1 MELAPMPR
9 EIPKLAVLLAPFI
22 EKIPDAGR
30 PAFLAMLER
39 GAAQRYREWAAQA
52 KEAAPGL
59 LACAAREEEIA
70 RRVDALFP
78 ARLAGDPVVDSAFA
92 GAREVYYAV
101 FAGLPLT
108 GQWRIQASAE
118 REGAGAWRLLAS
130 QQSDHARRDA
140 LLACAALEEAS
151 AVHLDGLVAAG
162 A

>member
-1 MELAPMPR
+1 MPPR

-22 EKIPDAGR
+22 EKIRDATR

-52 KEAAPGL
+52 LEEAPGL

-78 ARLAGDPVVDSAFA
+78 AKLAGDPVVDSAYA

-101 FAGLPLT
+101 FAGLPLAE
-108 GQWRIQASAE
+108 QWRTQASAE

-130 QQSDHARRDA
+130 QQADPAIRDA
-140 LLACAALEEAS
+140 LLACAKLEEAS
-151 AVHLDGLVAAG
+151 AMHLDGLVGSAK
-162 A
+162 